1 MKDKVLYGEVM
12 KAAENLARAL
22 RSYTGEPMNCILSIF
37 TRDQNVRTP
46 GDPQGIP
53 DYYSVLI
60 RSAECEHYDDST
72 LKAVRK
78 IYYCDDDF
86 GNEKIMKVV
95 PYYEREAE
103 S

>member
-22 RSYTGEPMNCILSIF
+22 RAYTGEPMNCILSIF
-37 TRDQNVRTP
+37 TRDQDVRTP
-46 GDPQGIP
+46 DDPQGIP

-95 PYYEREAE
+95 PYHEREDE

>member
-22 RSYTGEPMNCILSIF
+22 RAYTGEPMNCILSIF